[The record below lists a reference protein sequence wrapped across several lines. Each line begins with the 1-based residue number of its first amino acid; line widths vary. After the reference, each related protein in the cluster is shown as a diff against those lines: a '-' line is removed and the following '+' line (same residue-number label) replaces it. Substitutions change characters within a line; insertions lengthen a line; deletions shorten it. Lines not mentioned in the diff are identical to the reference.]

1 MFVTGSSP
9 APSGGGTSCCAEA
22 GAAPATR
29 ASSTANTGS
38 SNRCLARVQGIE
50 SSQGLNGEDLRPIAG
65 RAALPLRFQELN
77 SYKRRET
84 GAAAAATAR
93 RRRWTDVRAS
103 AGGRS
108 GDDARRPV

>member
-84 GAAAAATAR
+84 GAAR
-93 RRRWTDVRAS
+93 RRRRVDA
-103 AGGRS
+103 AGQMFERQPAGALGMTHADR
-108 GDDARRPV
+108 